1 MRRWG
6 VRATMLTMPEEI
18 LLLMLDDESG
28 RLQERAAPSGDYAIA
43 GAVLAELALHGR
55 IDTDPGRL
63 YVTNPAPTGDSLQD
77 RALQQ
82 IVTAPEEGDSRRWIE
97 TLAADADD
105 YREELFDR
113 LVQKGILKRVEG
125 RFLWVFPERRY
136 PMVSDKEERE
146 VKARIMG
153 VLFHDDIPEPRDALL
168 IGLCRAA
175 GLFSLILSTQELDKV
190 QARIDAVANLEE
202 LNRSLADAIREI
214 YAQIARYAPMI

>member
-1 MRRWG
+1 MP
-6 VRATMLTMPEEI
+6 LTMPEEI

-28 RLQERAAPSGDYAIA
+28 RLQERAAPSGDYAVA
-43 GAVLAELALHGR
+43 GAVLAELALAGR

-63 YVTNPAPTGDSLQD
+63 YVVDPTPTGDALQD
-77 RALQQ
+77 RALAQ
-82 IVTAPEEGDSRRWIE
+82 IAAAAETGDSRHWIE
-97 TLAADADD
+97 TLAVDADE
-105 YREELFDR
+105 YRDALFGR
-113 LVQKGILKRVEG
+113 LVEKGILRRVEG

-146 VKARIMG
+146 VKARIVG
-153 VLFHDDIPEPRDALL
+153 VLFHDDIPDPRDSLL

-175 GLFSLILSTQELDKV
+175 GLFSLILASSEVDRV
-190 QARIDAVANLEE
+190 QARIDAVADLEE